1 MPTYQRL
8 IKKSRLKSVQDF
20 VDNGGFFPNSII
32 INIDTNGKSVRFD
45 SAGNQVEKSISRI
58 GILHLPKN
66 IDLHILLMDS
76 IGYMVMQIPHIKRQ
90 IVFQ

>member
-1 MPTYQRL
+1 MENLLDL
-8 IKKSRLKSVQDF
+8 IVLVIRWK
-20 VDNGGFFPNSII
+20 
-32 INIDTNGKSVRFD
+32 
-45 SAGNQVEKSISRI
+45 KSISRI

-76 IGYMVMQIPHIKRQ
+76 IGCMVMQILHIKRQ